1 MELKALM
8 LEGKL
13 WGYYVKSQV
22 KGDLYIP
29 IDLWLKYGDV
39 IKNPMVYNC
48 SVSELN
54 SVVHLK
60 DCRVIKGVVNSYNRY
75 LENKQ
80 GLVSKKSKEVVLN
93 SRMPMGVE
101 LRSVDISP
109 NGITYDVRLQYLN
122 RGMLDVF
129 RSYVCKNDYAGY
141 LTDCL
146 NDCGNSLVMDL
157 PILDTD
163 FKDVGLLKFFRAY
176 NVKVFIDNSKGLI
189 VNYANR
195 EGVKFKDILK
205 RGTLEKSISSY
216 GLNTV
221 YINQGL
227 YDFYNPRGGSV
238 VSNYEGYIDNLL
250 RLVKN
255 KVIDWS

>member
-13 WGYYVKSQV
+13 WGYYIKSQV
-22 KGDLYIP
+22 KGNLYIP
-29 IDLWLKYGDV
+29 IDSWLKYGEV
-39 IKNPMVYNC
+39 IKNATVHNC
-48 SVSELN
+48 NKAELN
-54 SVVHLK
+54 SIEPLK
-60 DCRVIKGVVNSYNRY
+60 DGRVIKGIVNAYRRY
-75 LENKQ
+75 LEDNQ
-80 GLVSKKSKEVVLN
+80 GVSPKKSMGVVLN
-93 SRMPMGVE
+93 GRMPMSVE
-101 LRSVDISP
+101 LKSVDISP
-109 NGITYDVRLQYLN
+109 NGITYGVRLQYLN

-129 RSYVCKNDYAGY
+129 KSYVCKNDYAGY

-227 YDFYNPRGGSV
+227 YDFYNPNGVSV

-255 KVIDWS
+255 KVISW